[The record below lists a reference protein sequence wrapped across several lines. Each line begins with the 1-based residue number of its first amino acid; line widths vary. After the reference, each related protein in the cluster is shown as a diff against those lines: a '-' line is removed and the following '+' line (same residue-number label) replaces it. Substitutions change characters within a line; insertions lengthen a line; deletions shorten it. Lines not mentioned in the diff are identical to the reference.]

1 MDLSNLLSQLHTGGG
16 RKIIYLSV
24 TPGVGLEY
32 VDLNISTR
40 TVKNYTFRPL
50 EYNESLRQ
58 IDNIGAFKNALADIL
73 AEVNINPKICNI
85 VLNLPMVYFGNRE
98 LPLLLADDAITE
110 ALTSEVEQAY
120 IFKRFEPLV
129 SWADSTINQSGD
141 SRKLFYT
148 AIQKNI
154 VDEIIEAVSDIGAK
168 VISVQMSMTSL
179 LKALVF
185 SKLTEEQMKDN
196 VTWNLMVVKSSGYS
210 IYSMVG
216 KNIVD
221 YYEEPLAIK
230 SFEGDEIYNAI
241 KSSAEITL
249 MSYPANYLFIISETE
264 LVSAELLSAKIDTPV
279 SISFW
284 EDNDL
289 KKQSL
294 IPVDLEVLE
303 DNARRISLE
312 IIGLASNVKLPMYFD
327 FLNTSLEM
335 EDPNEPVHVEIGT
348 VDFYISPNNAKNIA
362 FVIAGIIIIPS
373 LLLFL
378 ILPVLANKKQA
389 KLDELSNTLSQVEAK
404 VKSLQADSDSITFNA
419 NSEISR
425 VLSNN
430 RIKLITY
437 TALGESVP
445 KKLWLTYFSV
455 KDDGKIDIKGEAS
468 NVEDI
473 YAFYRNLK
481 DSLINTQLRIH
492 KLEMKNDDVDVAV
505 ISDMQGDYTFELT
518 NMTDAELSPVQEEA
532 TSSDEKSS
540 KNADKSKAK
549 DNSGKNDDKNNKNTA
564 GSKKL
569 PQDLPPAEDVFDA
582 E

>member
-1 MDLSNLLSQLHTGGG
+1 MDLSNLLLLLQTGGS
-16 RKIIYLSV
+16 RKTIYLSV
-24 TPGVGLEY
+24 TPGIGLEY
-32 VDLNISTR
+32 IDLDTSTK

-58 IDNIGAFKNALADIL
+58 INDITLFKNALTDIL
-73 AEVNINPKICNI
+73 LEMNINPKTCNI
-85 VLNLPMVYFGNRE
+85 VLNLPMVYFGNID

-129 SWADSTINQSGD
+129 SWADSPVNQSGD
-141 SRKLFYT
+141 TRKLFYT
-148 AIQKNI
+148 AIQKST
-154 VDEIIEAVSDIGAK
+154 VDEIVEAVNGIGAK

-179 LKALVF
+179 LKALAF

-196 VTWNLMVVKSSGYS
+196 VTWNLMVIKSSGYS
-210 IYSMVG
+210 IYSMIG

-312 IIGLASNVKLPMYFD
+312 IIGLASNAKLPMYFD

-389 KLDELSNTLSQVEAK
+389 QLDELSNTLSQVEAK

-518 NMTDAELSPVQEEA
+518 NMTDAELSPVQEGEG
-532 TSSDEKSS
+532 DEKSP
-540 KNADKSKAK
+540 KNADVQAK
-549 DNSGKNDDKNNKNTA
+549 DNSDKNNNTDNKNTA

-569 PQDLPPAEDVFDA
+569 PQDLPPADDFFDA

>member
-1 MDLSNLLSQLHTGGG
+1 MDLSNLLSLLHTSGS
-16 RKIIYLSV
+16 RKTIYLSI
-24 TPGVGLEY
+24 TPSVGLEY
-32 VDLNISTR
+32 IDLDISTK

-50 EYNESLRQ
+50 GYNESLRQ
-58 IDNIGAFKNALADIL
+58 IDDVLLFKNALIDIL
-73 AEVNINPKICNI
+73 SEMNINPKICNV

-196 VTWNLMVVKSSGYS
+196 VTWNLMVVRSSGYS
-210 IYSMVG
+210 IYSMIG

-241 KSSAEITL
+241 RSSAEITL

-312 IIGLASNVKLPMYFD
+312 IIGLASNAKLPMYFD

-389 KLDELSNTLSQVEAK
+389 QLDELSNTLSQVEAK

-518 NMTDAELSPVQEEA
+518 NMTDAELSPVQEGEG
-532 TSSDEKSS
+532 DEKSP
-540 KNADKSKAK
+540 KNADVQAK
-549 DNSGKNDDKNNKNTA
+549 DNSDKNNNTDNKNTA